1 VTPLFERL
9 EELRRIG
16 ALGFDRPGFRF
27 IETLLQR
34 STELDGPA
42 AERLVMRARQR
53 LSALESALRQA
64 RAEAEG
70 ALATARAAGCAT
82 AALETLY
89 TKGDFRE
96 VVQGARRALLAL
108 DRPEGG
114 AVERLRRLHRRA
126 MAQGLA
132 LPSATLADIERLA
145 RDGAAL
151 EAEDEVL
158 ARVLGDE
165 LARALFRDAASQ
177 ARAVLVVA
185 RAADRVPD
193 DVGPYNP
200 QALSAQT
207 LSLIES
213 LAPGYLRTCLAG
225 LEDVASLRRL
235 PEPPKRPRRRR

>member
-1 VTPLFERL
+1 MTPLFERL
-9 EELRRIG
+9 EELRRMG

-34 STELDGPA
+34 STELDGA
-42 AERLVMRARQR
+42 AGERLEMRARQR
-53 LSALESALRQA
+53 LSALESALRSA
-64 RAEAEG
+64 RAEAEA

-82 AALETLY
+82 TELGALY
-89 TKGDFRE
+89 AKGDFRE

-108 DRPEGG
+108 DRLEGG
-114 AVERLRRLHRRA
+114 GVDRLRRLHRRA
-126 MAQGLA
+126 MAQGLT
-132 LPSATLADIERLA
+132 LPAATVADIERLV
-145 RDGAAL
+145 RDGATLDA
-151 EAEDEVL
+151 DTEVL
-158 ARVLGDE
+158 ARAIGDE
-165 LARALFRDAASQ
+165 LARALFRDAAAQ

-225 LEDVASLRRL
+225 LEDLASLRRL
-235 PEPPKRPRRRR
+235 PEPPKRRRRRR